1 VFDADRASPFT
12 AVQRSNVTLQDV
24 DVISAV
30 RTAGGDPFRLMTE
43 WVFDRFY
50 MFLRVHKE
58 IML

>member
-1 VFDADRASPFT
+1 
-12 AVQRSNVTLQDV
+12 
-24 DVISAV
+24 V

-50 MFLRVHKE
+50 LFLRVHKE